1 MRKGLFALLLRFFVF
16 LTAACVIMLCAV
28 NAPVR
33 AQVESGEENLFQIE
47 HADSFE
53 YDGNTGA
60 FKAEGSV
67 AASYKDMQVFC
78 DVFEGN
84 TKEGTYTASGEVEIH
99 QKDQVI
105 HGNHLVF
112 NTNDNT
118 AHIEN
123 AATIYGGKVFLSG
136 KTLDVSQ
143 KKTTV
148 TKGVFTTC
156 NLPLRQTHY
165 HLEAKQIVLV
175 GKDKIKAK
183 GVSVYFKRTK
193 IFILPYL
200 VLHTGQKGKGKEG
213 AFSYKIGYDRKD
225 KFFIGSGLRFQAV
238 RGMDTKI
245 SAYYP
250 VARRKIFPFVEEIYE
265 DNKFMVS
272 AGYGKKRMKDIRGD
286 VLTVKL
292 MPQIQSSFGPYT
304 TKKFPVTLN
313 VFASAQNI
321 EEEKDDT
328 LWLVKGRKTKFFLS
342 AEHEPI
348 SLAKSLDLS
357 LSSSLEKSFYH
368 NRKNRSIFSG
378 NVKLSENFSEN
389 FSSSMEY
396 IRRQV
401 GGGTPFL
408 FDEVDLVKELK
419 SASRWKV
426 SKTLSLQAE
435 IRYNIDTRKVFET
448 ELSVTN
454 IFHCLEGTL
463 SYNTRKK
470 QISGGLTIAE
480 F

>member
-1 MRKGLFALLLRFFVF
+1 M
-16 LTAACVIMLCAV
+16 MELCALPV
-28 NAPVR
+28 PVR
-33 AQVESGEENLFQIE
+33 AQVESVSKSGEENLFQIE

-53 YDGNTGA
+53 YDGNSGA

-99 QKDQVI
+99 QKGQVI
-105 HGNHLVF
+105 HGKALVF
-112 NTNDNT
+112 NINDNT

-123 AATIYGGKVFLSG
+123 AATTFGKVFLSG

-175 GKDKIKAK
+175 GRDKIKAK

-200 VLHTGQKGKGKEG
+200 VLHTGQKTKGKEG
-213 AFSYKIGYDRKD
+213 AFSYKVGYDRKD
-225 KFFIGSGLRFQAV
+225 KFFIGTGLRFQAV
-238 RGMDTKI
+238 RGADTKI

-265 DNKFMVS
+265 DNKFMLS
-272 AGYGKKRMKDIRGD
+272 AGYGKKRMKDIRSD

-292 MPQIQSSFGPYT
+292 SPEVQLSVGPYT
-304 TKKFPVTLN
+304 SKKIPVTLN

-321 EEEKDDT
+321 VEEKDDT
-328 LWLVKGRKTKFFLS
+328 LWLVKGQKTKFLLS

-348 SLAKSLDLS
+348 SLTKSLDLG
-357 LSSSLEKSFYH
+357 LSSSIEKSFYH
-368 NRKNRSIFSG
+368 NRKNRSVFSG
-378 NVKLSENFSEN
+378 SVKLSKDFSKN

-401 GGGTPFL
+401 SGGTPFL

-435 IRYNIDTRKVFET
+435 IRYNIDMRKVFET
-448 ELSVTN
+448 ELSVSN